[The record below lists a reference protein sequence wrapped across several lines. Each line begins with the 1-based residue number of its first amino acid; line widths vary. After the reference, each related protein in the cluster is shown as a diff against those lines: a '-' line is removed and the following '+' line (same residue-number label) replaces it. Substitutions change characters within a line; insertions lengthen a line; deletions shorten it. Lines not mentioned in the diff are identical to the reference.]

1 MHFNLSDFTKDIKDI
16 IDQEFNDLFDQWL
29 ELTVEIVS
37 DLIERYEKGEA
48 TLLEESVN
56 PAQVN

>member
-29 ELTVEIVS
+29 ELTDEIV
-37 DLIERYEKGEA
+37 
-48 TLLEESVN
+48 
-56 PAQVN
+56 